1 MLSDIK
7 IVALEGVVTAVME
20 DINTSKGGLKIYV
33 VTKAHFIALF
43 LLS

>member
-7 IVALEGVVTAVME
+7 IAALEGVVTTEIE
-20 DINTSKGGLKIYV
+20 DINTSKGWLKTYV